1 MAHESVTSGKRS
13 LIDAFLESPLSG
25 LAPWIAMSLIVGP
38 GRFEEAASIAL
49 GMSVLFLVLG
59 HRKRQERSLR
69 SDQSGGHIKMMEL
82 FDVAYFAIIAAIGLF
97 ASARVIEWMELWSG
111 EMTNIALVVFA
122 FGSILL
128 RNPFTLEYA
137 KEQAPKEVWDSPLFL
152 KVNYRITLAWALSF
166 SFSALAGL
174 YGVIVLHTSDNFW
187 TGWILQIG
195 AMLFAVAFTEWY
207 PDVAPN
213 KAMLAAGQ
221 PTEPPLPLIKLFDWI
236 PAFVGIVG
244 ASLLITDSGP
254 EWLGIALVIVGLVA
268 FGIVRR
274 LSAQADTKQ
283 ATGPTAP

>member
-1 MAHESVTSGKRS
+1 MPDDTPLARKHN

-49 GMSVLFLVLG
+49 GLSVLFVVLG
-59 HRKRQERSLR
+59 HRR
-69 SDQSGGHIKMMEL
+69 GGRVKVMEL

-97 ASARVIEWMELWSG
+97 ASAGVITWMELWSG

-122 FGSILL
+122 AGSILL
-128 RNPFTLEYA
+128 RKPFTLEYA
-137 KEQAPKEVWDSPLFL
+137 REQTPEEYWDSPLFL
-152 KVNYRITLAWALSF
+152 RINYRITLVWALAF
-166 SFSALAGL
+166 GFSALAGL

-195 AMLFAVAFTEWY
+195 AMLFAVNFTEWY
-207 PDVAPN
+207 PDVARAQIPAPASTPTDSADAPP
-213 KAMLAAGQ
+213 AMSA
-221 PTEPPLPLIKLFDWI
+221 LFDWI

-244 ASLLITDSGP
+244 AALLITDSGP
-254 EWLGIALVIVGLVA
+254 TYLGIALVVIGLVA

-274 LSAQADTKQ
+274 MTPNTAAV
-283 ATGPTAP
+283 ARPTAR

>member
-1 MAHESVTSGKRS
+1 MGDETVTGDKRN

-49 GMSVLFLVLG
+49 GMSILFLVLG
-59 HRKRQERSLR
+59 HRK
-69 SDQSGGHIKMMEL
+69 GGRVKMMEL
-82 FDVAYFAIIAAIGLF
+82 FDVAYFAVIAAIGLF
-97 ASARVIEWMELWSG
+97 ASASVIEWMELWSG

-122 FGSILL
+122 FGSIVL

-152 KVNYRITLAWALSF
+152 KVNYRITLAWALAF

-254 EWLGIALVIVGLVA
+254 EWLGIVLVAVGLAA
-268 FGIVRR
+268 FVIVRR
-274 LSAQADTKQ
+274 LSAQTDTEQ